1 MKEKQDEEEKEEIT
15 EIIIEDDIQIV
26 NPDLEDKNKNSIN
39 EIKEILEN
47 IKKDYK
53 EKNYKKVEDN
63 YKLIFEEK
71 NAENIDNINKEI
83 NMIEILNNYAMAL
96 YHQMKYEPSAKI
108 LFKIIVNYDNKN
120 KDAYLLL
127 LKILC
132 DINEYQKA
140 SLLLEKVNKI
150 MNNTE
155 EFEQISKIIES
166 NIKIKNNNIKREF
179 YCNAQ
184 KEIFQL
190 KKKLHFFYWCFY
202 SVIVLI
208 LGHYLSKKF
217 LE

>member
-1 MKEKQDEEEKEEIT
+1 MKEKQEEEEIT
-15 EIIIEDDIQIV
+15 DIIIEDDIKIV
-26 NPDLEDKNKNSIN
+26 SPDLEDKNKNNI
-39 EIKEILEN
+39 EQIKTILEN

-53 EKNYKKVEDN
+53 EKNYQKVEDN

-71 NAENIDNINKEI
+71 KIENIDNINKEI
-83 NMIEILNNYAMAL
+83 NMIDILNNYALAL
-96 YHQMKYEPSAKI
+96 YYQMKYEPSVKI

-132 DINEYQKA
+132 DINEYQRA
-140 SLLLEKVNKI
+140 NLLLEKVNKI

-155 EFEQISKIIES
+155 DFEQISKIIES

-190 KKKLHFFYWCFY
+190 KKQLHFFYWCFY
-202 SVIVLI
+202 SIIVLI
-208 LGHYLSKKF
+208 IGNYLSKIF
-217 LE
+217 IE

>member
-1 MKEKQDEEEKEEIT
+1 MKEKEEN
-15 EIIIEDDIQIV
+15 EIIIENEIH
-26 NPDLEDKNKNSIN
+26 NLEDKNKNSIN

-71 NAENIDNINKEI
+71 NVENIDNINKEI

-140 SLLLEKVNKI
+140 NLLLEKVNKI

-155 EFEQISKIIES
+155 EFEQINKIIKS
-166 NIKIKNNNIKREF
+166 NIKIRNNNIKREF

-184 KEIFQL
+184 KEIFHL
-190 KKKLHFFYWCFY
+190 KNQLHFFNWCFY
-202 SVIVLI
+202 SIIVLI
-208 LGHYLSKKF
+208 LGHYLSKIF

>member
-1 MKEKQDEEEKEEIT
+1 MKEKEEN
-15 EIIIEDDIQIV
+15 EIIIENEIL
-26 NPDLEDKNKNSIN
+26 NLEDKNKNSIN

-71 NAENIDNINKEI
+71 NVENIDNINKEI

-140 SLLLEKVNKI
+140 NLLLEKVNKI

-155 EFEQISKIIES
+155 EFEQINKIIES
-166 NIKIKNNNIKREF
+166 NIKIRNNNIKREF

-184 KEIFQL
+184 KEIFHL
-190 KKKLHFFYWCFY
+190 KNQLHFFNWCFY
-202 SVIVLI
+202 SIIVLI
-208 LGHYLSKKF
+208 LGHYLSKIF

>member
-1 MKEKQDEEEKEEIT
+1 MKEKEEN
-15 EIIIEDDIQIV
+15 EIIIENEIH
-26 NPDLEDKNKNSIN
+26 NLEDKNKNSIN

-53 EKNYKKVEDN
+53 EKNYKKVEDY

-71 NAENIDNINKEI
+71 NVENIDNINKEI

-140 SLLLEKVNKI
+140 NLLLEKVNKI

-155 EFEQISKIIES
+155 EFEQINKIIES
-166 NIKIKNNNIKREF
+166 NIKIRNNNIKREF

-184 KEIFQL
+184 KEIFHL
-190 KKKLHFFYWCFY
+190 KNQLHFFNWCFY
-202 SVIVLI
+202 SIIVLI
-208 LGHYLSKKF
+208 LGHYLSKIF

>member
-1 MKEKQDEEEKEEIT
+1 MKEKEEN
-15 EIIIEDDIQIV
+15 EIIIENEIH
-26 NPDLEDKNKNSIN
+26 NLEDKNKNSIN

-71 NAENIDNINKEI
+71 NVENIDNINKEI

-127 LKILC
+127 LQILC

-140 SLLLEKVNKI
+140 NLLLEKVNKI

-155 EFEQISKIIES
+155 EFEQINKIIES
-166 NIKIKNNNIKREF
+166 NIKIRNNNIKREF

-184 KEIFQL
+184 KEIFHL
-190 KKKLHFFYWCFY
+190 KNQLHFFNWCFY
-202 SVIVLI
+202 SIIVLI
-208 LGHYLSKKF
+208 LGHYLSKIF

>member
-71 NAENIDNINKEI
+71 NVENIDNINKEI

-120 KDAYLLL
+120 KEAYLLFI
-127 LKILC
+127 KILY
-132 DINEYQKA
+132 DINEFQKA
-140 SLLLEKVNKI
+140 NLLLEKVNKI

-155 EFEQISKIIES
+155 EFEQINKIIES
-166 NIKIKNNNIKREF
+166 NIKIRNNNIKREF

-184 KEIFQL
+184 KEIFHL
-190 KKKLHFFYWCFY
+190 KNQLHFFNWCFY
-202 SVIVLI
+202 SIIVLI
-208 LGHYLSKKF
+208 LGHYLSKIF

>member
-1 MKEKQDEEEKEEIT
+1 MKEKEEN
-15 EIIIEDDIQIV
+15 EIIIENEIH
-26 NPDLEDKNKNSIN
+26 NLEDKNKNSIN

-140 SLLLEKVNKI
+140 NLLLEKVNKI

-155 EFEQISKIIES
+155 EFEQINKIIES
-166 NIKIKNNNIKREF
+166 NIKIRNNNIKREF

-184 KEIFQL
+184 KEIFHL
-190 KKKLHFFYWCFY
+190 KNQLHFFNWCFY
-202 SVIVLI
+202 SIIVLI
-208 LGHYLSKKF
+208 LGHYLSKIF

>member
-1 MKEKQDEEEKEEIT
+1 MKEKQEEEEIAD
-15 EIIIEDDIQIV
+15 IIIEDDIKIV
-26 NPDLEDKNKNSIN
+26 SPDLEDKNKNNI
-39 EIKEILEN
+39 EQIKTILEN

-53 EKNYKKVEDN
+53 EKNYQKVEDN

-71 NAENIDNINKEI
+71 KIENIDNINKEI
-83 NMIEILNNYAMAL
+83 NMIEILNNYALVL
-96 YHQMKYEPSAKI
+96 YYQMKYEPSVKI

-132 DINEYQKA
+132 DINEYQRA
-140 SLLLEKVNKI
+140 NLLLEKVNKI

-155 EFEQISKIIES
+155 DFEQISKIIES

-190 KKKLHFFYWCFY
+190 NKQLLFFYWCFY
-202 SVIVLI
+202 SIIVLI
-208 LGHYLSKKF
+208 IGNYLSKIF
-217 LE
+217 IE

>member
-1 MKEKQDEEEKEEIT
+1 MKEKEEN
-15 EIIIEDDIQIV
+15 EIIIENEIH
-26 NPDLEDKNKNSIN
+26 NLEDKNKNSIN

-53 EKNYKKVEDN
+53 EKNYKKVEDY

-71 NAENIDNINKEI
+71 NVENIDNINKEI
-83 NMIEILNNYAMAL
+83 NIIEILNNYALAL
-96 YHQMKYEPSAKI
+96 YYQMKYEPATKI

-140 SLLLEKVNKI
+140 NLLLEKVNKI

-155 EFEQISKIIES
+155 EFEQINKIIES
-166 NIKIKNNNIKREF
+166 NIKIRNNNIKREF

-190 KKKLHFFYWCFY
+190 EKRLHFFYWCFY

-208 LGHYLSKKF
+208 LGHYLSKIF

>member
-1 MKEKQDEEEKEEIT
+1 MKEKQEEEEIT
-15 EIIIEDDIQIV
+15 DIIIEDDIKIV
-26 NPDLEDKNKNSIN
+26 SPDLEEKNKNNI
-39 EIKEILEN
+39 EQIKTILEN
-47 IKKDYK
+47 IKKDYI
-53 EKNYKKVEDN
+53 EKNYQKVEDN

-71 NAENIDNINKEI
+71 KIENIDNINKEI
-83 NMIEILNNYAMAL
+83 NMIEILNNYALVL
-96 YHQMKYEPSAKI
+96 YYQMKYEPSVKI

-155 EFEQISKIIES
+155 EFEQISKNLES

>member
-1 MKEKQDEEEKEEIT
+1 MKEKEEN
-15 EIIIEDDIQIV
+15 EIIIENEIH
-26 NPDLEDKNKNSIN
+26 NLEDKNKNSIN

-63 YKLIFEEK
+63 YKLILEEK
-71 NAENIDNINKEI
+71 NVENIDNINKEI

-120 KDAYLLL
+120 KNAYLLL

-140 SLLLEKVNKI
+140 NLLLEKVNKI

-155 EFEQISKIIES
+155 EFEQINKIIES
-166 NIKIKNNNIKREF
+166 NIKIRNNNIKREF

-184 KEIFQL
+184 KEIFHL
-190 KKKLHFFYWCFY
+190 KNQLHFFNWCFY
-202 SVIVLI
+202 SIIVLI
-208 LGHYLSKKF
+208 LGHYLSKIF

>member
-1 MKEKQDEEEKEEIT
+1 MKEKEEN
-15 EIIIEDDIQIV
+15 EIIIENEIH
-26 NPDLEDKNKNSIN
+26 NLEDKNKNSIN

-71 NAENIDNINKEI
+71 NVENIDNINKEI

-132 DINEYQKA
+132 DIKEYQKA
-140 SLLLEKVNKI
+140 NLLLEKVNKI

-155 EFEQISKIIES
+155 EFEQINKIIES
-166 NIKIKNNNIKREF
+166 NIKIRNNNIKREF

-184 KEIFQL
+184 KEIFHL
-190 KKKLHFFYWCFY
+190 KNQLHFFNWCFY
-202 SVIVLI
+202 SIIVLI
-208 LGHYLSKKF
+208 LGHYLSKIF

>member
-1 MKEKQDEEEKEEIT
+1 MKEKEEN
-15 EIIIEDDIQIV
+15 EIIIENEIH
-26 NPDLEDKNKNSIN
+26 NLEDKNKNSIN

-71 NAENIDNINKEI
+71 NVENIDNINKEI

-140 SLLLEKVNKI
+140 NLLLEKVNKI

-155 EFEQISKIIES
+155 EFEQINKIIES
-166 NIKIKNNNIKREF
+166 NIKIRNNNIKREF

-184 KEIFQL
+184 KEIFHL
-190 KKKLHFFYWCFY
+190 KNQLHFFNWCFY
-202 SVIVLI
+202 SIIVLF
-208 LGHYLSKKF
+208 LGHYLSKIF